1 MTNKD
6 REPDRN
12 RGRSV
17 ARLRSVQAL
26 FQMEASGA
34 GLEQVVRDFST
45 DLLCREDAGAELAE
59 ADFDYFR
66 VLLEGVIGHQGT
78 IDKMTN
84 AALKDGWPIH
94 RIDPTLR
101 AIFRSAGAELVLGA
115 APPKVT
121 IDEFVEV
128 TKAFHPDGK
137 AAGFVNGVLDSMA
150 RNLQPEAFS
159 VE

>member
-1 MTNKD
+1 MTEKSQH
-6 REPDRN
+6 PGRN
-12 RGRSV
+12 LGRRM

-34 GLEQVVRDFST
+34 GLEKVVRDFDSG
-45 DLLCREDAGAELAE
+45 LLCLEDGDAELAE
-59 ADFDYFR
+59 ADTDYFR
-66 VLLEGVIGHQGT
+66 MLLDAVLSQQGM
-78 IDKMTN
+78 IDKTTN
-84 AALKDGWPIH
+84 AALKEGWPIT

-128 TKAFHPDGK
+128 AKAFYPDGK
-137 AAGFVNGVLDSMA
+137 AAGLVNGVLDTMA

>member
-1 MTNKD
+1 M
-6 REPDRN
+6 
-12 RGRSV
+12 

-34 GLEQVVRDFST
+34 GVEQVVRDFDT
-45 DLLCREDAGAELAE
+45 DFLCREDGGPELAE
-59 ADFDYFR
+59 TDAVYFR
-66 VLLEGVIGHQGT
+66 TLLDGVLSHQSM
-78 IDKMTN
+78 IDTMAD
-84 AALKDGWPIH
+84 AALKEGWPFH

-101 AIFRSAGAELVLGA
+101 AVFRSAGAELVLGT
-115 APPKVT
+115 APPTVT

-150 RNLQPEAFS
+150 RNLKRKAAAAE
-159 VE
+159 